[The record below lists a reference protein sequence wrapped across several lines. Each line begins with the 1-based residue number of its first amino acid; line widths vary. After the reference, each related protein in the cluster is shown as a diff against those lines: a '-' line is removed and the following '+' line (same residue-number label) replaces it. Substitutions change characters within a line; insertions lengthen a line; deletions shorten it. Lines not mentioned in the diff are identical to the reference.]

1 MKSLKYNSIND
12 ILIEQ
17 IQPYL
22 GCTDISIIALGTA
35 LATQSALGNIPSWLI
50 ENVSK
55 SEGESSI
62 PKKIHS
68 ITLIM
73 NESLYKTSHATA
85 IPRTENFSGIE
96 YAAVLGAFSNPEEK
110 LNLFK
115 TARQTH
121 LTNLRKIKEKID
133 IKIILQSIPQCNL
146 FLEVEIVIVDDSGT
160 KTIGKSQLRNSYT
173 HVTTL
178 ERNGNAIFSQEEKK
192 SDSNEILPEFRLD
205 ALIDAVDNLPDEVL
219 SKLKDTIELNT
230 LAYEYGLKK
239 APGLGIGAKYEKLIK
254 NGYLGNDAANLAAS
268 LTAAAEDVRMGGE
281 DMPVMGIASSG
292 SHGITSSIPI
302 MAIAK
307 FNPRDEATLLRSIA
321 LSFWITYRIKLQTG
335 FLSAPCGCV
344 ISSGIGATAGI
355 THYLGGNQLKIEQ
368 AMNHFIISTA
378 GVICDGG
385 KTTCSIKLANAASTA
400 VQSAVLALEGVEI
413 RNESGG
419 IIRENFERNIGNLIS
434 ISESMKEV
442 DRTIVD
448 ILNGY

>member
-1 MKSLKYNSIND
+1 
-12 ILIEQ
+12 
-17 IQPYL
+17 
-22 GCTDISIIALGTA
+22 
-35 LATQSALGNIPSWLI
+35 
-50 ENVSK
+50 
-55 SEGESSI
+55 
-62 PKKIHS
+62 
-68 ITLIM
+68 
-73 NESLYKTSHATA
+73 
-85 IPRTENFSGIE
+85 
-96 YAAVLGAFSNPEEK
+96 
-110 LNLFK
+110 
-115 TARQTH
+115 
-121 LTNLRKIKEKID
+121 
-133 IKIILQSIPQCNL
+133 
-146 FLEVEIVIVDDSGT
+146 
-160 KTIGKSQLRNSYT
+160 
-173 HVTTL
+173 
-178 ERNGNAIFSQEEKK
+178 
-192 SDSNEILPEFRLD
+192 
-205 ALIDAVDNLPDEVL
+205 
-219 SKLKDTIELNT
+219 
-230 LAYEYGLKK
+230 
-239 APGLGIGAKYEKLIK
+239 
-254 NGYLGNDAANLAAS
+254 NDAANLAAS